1 MTFSS
6 SSHLHHVGSSGMA
19 AFFGGSWGDC
29 LGGGHGQGAVEAVAV
44 ISWSLIYSL
53 SMSFSAFSVS
63 CGFSNSCIGTAFKQM
78 GVDAF
83 YRHMSIILIFPEV
96 ENIFMM

>member
-1 MTFSS
+1 MWEA
-6 SSHLHHVGSSGMA
+6 VA
-19 AFFGGSWGDC
+19 AFFGGGVGGDF
-29 LGGGHGQGAVEAVAV
+29 LGVDHSQGAIEAVAV
-44 ISWSLIYSL
+44 MFWSLIYSL
-53 SMSFSAFSVS
+53 SMSFSAFSVL